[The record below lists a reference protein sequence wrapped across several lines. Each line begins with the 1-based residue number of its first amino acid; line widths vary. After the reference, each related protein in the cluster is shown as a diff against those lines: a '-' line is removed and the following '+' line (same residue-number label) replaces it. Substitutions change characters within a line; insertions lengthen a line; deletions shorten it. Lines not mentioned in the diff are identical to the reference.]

1 MSHMWGRPRAAF
13 QKISPVGDLKK
24 LGRGGWYVPVC
35 AVCVLVVL
43 IYKFMEHLILNGFD
57 FLNCLAV
64 FLYFLFDDHC
74 F

>member
-1 MSHMWGRPRAAF
+1 M
-13 QKISPVGDLKK
+13 
-24 LGRGGWYVPVC
+24 PVC

-64 FLYFLFDDHC
+64 FLYVLFDDHC